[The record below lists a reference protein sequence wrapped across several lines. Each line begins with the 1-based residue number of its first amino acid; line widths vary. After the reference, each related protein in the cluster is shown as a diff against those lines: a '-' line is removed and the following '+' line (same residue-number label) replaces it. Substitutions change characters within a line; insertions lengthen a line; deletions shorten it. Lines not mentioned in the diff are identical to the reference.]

1 MEPSFSAS
9 EGSSSSQPEGAA
21 SSAGDEI
28 LLVNFRCIDG
38 RTFSLELPADIDI
51 ADVISLV
58 ADAVDWPSSRVRLI
72 YHGRGLTTGTTLQS
86 YDVKSE
92 HTIHVVRQQAPSPEG
107 GGSSGGETR
116 DESEGSGPGAGGV
129 STASGG
135 NAGGLGATQPV
146 MSNGTGAAGPMWTPI
161 SLPGG
166 GTMMVGHMQF
176 PAHVAMNLAPQQTA
190 PQQRSG
196 TGQTS
201 APGAPG
207 HHGAHSPN
215 FLANS
220 ISQAVS
226 AVAASVSSAAHA
238 AAAAT
243 SAAQAASNAVAA
255 FRGRAVPAL
264 SASLSSSD
272 SRADG
277 SGAQEETGASGRRG
291 SAFSTGASTTRG
303 GSSGAAGE
311 SPFASPRPHAGLSTG
326 TTPVFSTLLC
336 REGAAGAAAGRPL
349 SSRPRRAGEEEEE
362 EPHTGGSSERTPQ
375 TEFYFTLA
383 GALES
388 AAHSLLRAADRVRRE
403 ARSQTSGVPGQESS
417 RAANA
422 TPNRQSR
429 AAVEAATPGQATEAT
444 GAPRSAG
451 ETGDAS
457 QTRDE
462 TGAEPG
468 ARHQAL
474 QTPLLQM
481 TEQPTV
487 VLPGGLTAHVL
498 PVAVHV
504 TVDPRSRS
512 EEGSGT
518 SFGTRE
524 ASAGQ
529 RREGIGGAATVDLE
543 PEQRRPRA
551 ARPRE
556 LMITHDFVQRLLP
569 WTELRDTL
577 EVIHRERGWTP
588 GDLPRVS
595 TQTGAPPPLSVF
607 LPSFVSA
614 LNLVAAMLQQF
625 MGWQQGV
632 ARMSVPT
639 VGRSALAL
647 ARLSAT
653 TAGLSALLTSIF
665 SSMASHVDPIE
676 LAAAMAWHA
685 EAPSDASQEERPS
698 GQAAAS
704 AAPVRTVYA
713 AEREER
719 DGQTLRAPL
728 HAGETSRGPGSG
740 DRRRRESDSEEA
752 ESRGR
757 RRVETSTAGGLG
769 LRVVQMR
776 DGGAKDEIECEE
788 DLDSS
793 QQRRLADDVA
803 AAFGEGSSPPVSPS
817 SSRASPRASAPS
829 VVSLTSSNAATAG
842 SSSSST
848 EPRDAFLA
856 AVTGGASLSSLSRSP
871 LDAGGRDTGVGQSL
885 SGSSVSHS
893 PTSSRSARPGFLS
906 SAVDRKELDDD
917 SFPSSASLS
926 ADPDLLSEAAGAAQ
940 AGRGEDG
947 PDVDCMDGVEE
958 ETGSRGLQGPR
969 GPGACPGAQAD
980 CVQNLLCSLGRA
992 LPGETRTQ
1000 ARDGDGSGGRG
1011 VGSGR
1016 DAAEED
1022 EAIDEEVRMRLQMWT
1037 GNSQQFSRN
1046 VLAYA
1051 RPHPFS
1057 SAYRSGDVTQ
1067 SSSMRSP
1074 TGEAVENVLSLSW
1087 HRALNRV
1094 NVGEEPRPPTSLA
1107 PSYLA
1112 LLMREAT
1119 ASARNNNDFAMQQ
1132 DRFPHIRLALQLLQD
1147 AERPAIQQATGHE

>member
-9 EGSSSSQPEGAA
+9 EGSSSSRPEGAA

-58 ADAVDWPSSRVRLI
+58 ADEVDWPSNRVRLI

-107 GGSSGGETR
+107 GASSGGESR
-116 DESEGSGPGAGGV
+116 DESEGTGPAAAGA
-129 STASGG
+129 STASGS
-135 NAGGLGATQPV
+135 NAGALGSTQPGLT
-146 MSNGTGAAGPMWTPI
+146 NGTGAAGPMWTPI

-176 PAHVAMNLAPQQTA
+176 PAHVTMNLAPQQTA

-207 HHGAHSPN
+207 HHGAHGPN

-277 SGAQEETGASGRRG
+277 SGSREEAGASGRG
-291 SAFSTGASTTRG
+291 ESAFSTGASTTRG
-303 GSSGAAGE
+303 GSSSAAVQ
-311 SPFASPRPHAGLSTG
+311 SPFASPRPHAGLGTG
-326 TTPVFSTLLC
+326 ATPAFSTLLR
-336 REGAAGAAAGRPL
+336 REGASGTAAGGP
-349 SSRPRRAGEEEEE
+349 SSSGPRRAGVEEEE
-362 EPHTGGSSERTPQ
+362 EPHAGGSSERTPE
-375 TEFYFTLA
+375 TEFYLALA

-388 AAHSLLRAADRVRRE
+388 AAHSLLRAADRVRQE
-403 ARSQTSGVPGQESS
+403 ARSQISGSPGQESS
-417 RAANA
+417 RAASA
-422 TPNRQSR
+422 TPTHPSNS
-429 AAVEAATPGQATEAT
+429 AVEAALPGQATEAT
-444 GAPRSAG
+444 GTPPSAG

-457 QTRDE
+457 QTRNE
-462 TGAEPG
+462 TGAERG

-481 TEQPTV
+481 IEQPTV
-487 VLPGGLTAHVL
+487 ALPGGLTAHVL

-524 ASAGQ
+524 ASAQ
-529 RREGIGGAATVDLE
+529 RREGMEGAATVDLE

-556 LMITHDFVQRLLP
+556 LMITHEFVQRLLP

-577 EVIHRERGWTP
+577 EVIHRERGWTLEE
-588 GDLPRVS
+588 LPRVS

-632 ARMSVPT
+632 ARMSVPA

-665 SSMASHVDPIE
+665 NSMASHVDATE
-676 LAAAMAWHA
+676 LAAAMEWHTD
-685 EAPSDASQEERPS
+685 APSDASPGEQPS

-704 AAPVRTVYA
+704 AAPGGAVYA

-719 DGQTLRAPL
+719 EGQTLRGPL
-728 HAGETSRGPGSG
+728 RAGETSRGPGSG
-740 DRRRRESDSEEA
+740 DRRRRESEGEEA

-769 LRVVQMR
+769 LRVMQMR
-776 DGGAKDEIECEE
+776 GGDVKDERECEE
-788 DLDSS
+788 ELDSS
-793 QQRRLADDVA
+793 QERRLADDVA

-856 AVTGGASLSSLSRSP
+856 AVTGGASLSSLTRSP
-871 LDAGGRDTGVGQSL
+871 LGAGGRDTGAGPSL
-885 SGSSVSHS
+885 SGNSVSYS
-893 PTSSRSARPGFLS
+893 PTSIQSARPGFLS
-906 SAVDRKELDDD
+906 SAADRKEHDDD

-940 AGRGEDG
+940 AGRGADG
-947 PDVDCMDGVEE
+947 PDADCMDGVEE
-958 ETGSRGLQGPR
+958 ETGPSGLQGLR
-969 GPGACPGAQAD
+969 GSGVCHGAQAD
-980 CVQNLLCSLGRA
+980 SVQNLLCSLGRA
-992 LPGETRTQ
+992 LPGESRNP
-1000 ARDGDGSGGRG
+1000 ARDGDGFGGRG
-1011 VGSGR
+1011 EGSGR
-1016 DAAEED
+1016 DAAQED
-1022 EAIDEEVRMRLQMWT
+1022 EAIDEDVRMRLQMWT

-1094 NVGEEPRPPTSLA
+1094 NVGEEPRPPASLA

-1119 ASARNNNDFAMQQ
+1119 TSARNNNDFAMQQ

-1147 AERPAIQQATGHE
+1147 AERPPLQQATAYE